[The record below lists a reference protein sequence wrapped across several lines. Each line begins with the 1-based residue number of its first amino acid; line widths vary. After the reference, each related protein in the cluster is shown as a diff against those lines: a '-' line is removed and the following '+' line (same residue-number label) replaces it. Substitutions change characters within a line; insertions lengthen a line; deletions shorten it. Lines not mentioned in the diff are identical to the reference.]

1 MLSSNGG
8 RPGMGVLPHSLLEKE
23 IRQIMNQSQLVPS
36 TIENE
41 LSFVTGS
48 NLRKMANQ
56 RMSAMSNYQSR
67 GGASDNLVQQ
77 KQQ

>member
-1 MLSSNGG
+1 
-8 RPGMGVLPHSLLEKE
+8 
-23 IRQIMNQSQLVPS
+23 MNQSQLVPS